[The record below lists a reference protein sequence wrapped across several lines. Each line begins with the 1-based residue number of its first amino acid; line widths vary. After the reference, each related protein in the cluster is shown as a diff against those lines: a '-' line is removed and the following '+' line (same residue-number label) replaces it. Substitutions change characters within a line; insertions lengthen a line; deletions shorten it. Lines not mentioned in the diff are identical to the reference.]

1 MNQPVIFLDFDG
13 VISPRL
19 QPGERLSPI
28 ENLNTRL
35 ARSLNEPVLARIS
48 NSIVNIVDQHFD
60 SVSCSLL
67 ARLQKEFQASI
78 VVTSSWR
85 IFHDTEE
92 LAGLLKIKGISGV
105 EDSLPSG
112 GSRAEL
118 IRQYLRDNRIIR
130 YIVVDDMNLS
140 KPFSFHFIGCKD
152 GFGVSEFEEA
162 RSALRR
168 QS

>member
-19 QPGERLSPI
+19 QPGERLNPI
-28 ENLNTRL
+28 EHLNTRL
-35 ARSLNEPVLARIS
+35 AASLNEPVLARIS

-60 SVSCSLL
+60 DVSCGLL
-67 ARLQKEFQASI
+67 ARLQEEFQASI

-85 IFHDTEE
+85 IFHDVAE
-92 LAGLLKIKGISGV
+92 LSGLLKIKGISGV

-118 IRQYLRDNRIIR
+118 IRQYLRDQRIVR

-140 KPFSFHFIGCKD
+140 KPFGFHFIRCKD
-152 GFGVSEFEEA
+152 GFGISEFEEA
-162 RSALRR
+162 RLALRR